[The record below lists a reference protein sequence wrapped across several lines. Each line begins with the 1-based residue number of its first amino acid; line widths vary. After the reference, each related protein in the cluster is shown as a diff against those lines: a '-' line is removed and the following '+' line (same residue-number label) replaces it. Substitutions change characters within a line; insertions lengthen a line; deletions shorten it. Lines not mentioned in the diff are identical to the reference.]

1 VKLLDH
7 ATTSPEKPA
16 VIVEGGQTL
25 SFLQLE
31 QQSAQL
37 ANLFTGIGLQRGD
50 NIAILLKNRCEYF
63 VIAWAAQRSGLYYT
77 PVNWHLTTA
86 EASYIVKDCGARIL
100 LADAELSDLACSV
113 YQQISSLAAYYSV
126 GGLIEGFMSITEA
139 MSAYPATPRDH
150 EPAGSMMLYSSG
162 TTGLPKGIKR
172 PLPEQDYSA
181 PISIEPLMAE
191 MWGFTTESSYLCPAP
206 LYHSAPLSWSMGAH
220 KFGCTV
226 VLMQKFDPEAFLAQ
240 IERYR
245 ISHTQCVP
253 TMFVRLLN
261 LPDPVKTQYEIS
273 SLQAAIHAA
282 APCPVHIK
290 EQMLD
295 WWGPIIYEFYSGS
308 EWFGTTA
315 INTLEWLARKG
326 SVGKS
331 LQGNLHIISED
342 GVELPIGEIGLVYF
356 ENPQINFHY
365 HNAPEKTQAAML
377 NDSWATYGDMGYLD
391 SDAYLYLVDR
401 RTDLIISGGVNIYP
415 SEIENAL
422 LQHEAVLDAA
432 VIGVAHSE
440 WGEKVVAVVEQAPAY
455 TGDNTLAE
463 TLKDFCHQHI
473 AAFKCPRQID
483 FAILPRTETGK
494 LQRHKLKA
502 QYAADT

>member
-1 VKLLDH
+1 MKLMDH
-7 ATTSPEKPA
+7 VNRSPAKPA

-25 SFLQLE
+25 SFLELE

-37 ANLFTGIGLQRGD
+37 ANLFADIGLQRGD
-50 NIAILLKNRCEYF
+50 NIAILMTNRCEYF

-77 PVNWHLTTA
+77 PVNWHLTTD

-100 LADAELSDLACSV
+100 LADAELTNLACSV
-113 YQQISSLAAYYSV
+113 HQQTPSLAASYSV
-126 GGLIEGFMSITEA
+126 GGPIEGFISMTEA
-139 MSAYPATPRDH
+139 ISGYPATPRDY

-172 PLPEQDYSA
+172 PLPEQDYGA
-181 PISIEPLMAE
+181 TIRIEPLMAE
-191 MWGFTTESSYLCPAP
+191 MWGFTAESSYLCPAP

-226 VLMQKFDPEAFLAQ
+226 VIMQKFDPEAFLAQ

-261 LPDPVKTQYEIS
+261 LPDPVKSQYDTS
-273 SLQAAIHAA
+273 SLQAAVHAA

-315 INTLEWLARKG
+315 INALEWLAHKG

-331 LQGNLHIISED
+331 LQGNVHIIGED
-342 GVELPIGEIGLVYF
+342 GVELPTGETGLVYF
-356 ENPQINFHY
+356 ENPQINFQY

-377 NDSWATYGDMGYLD
+377 NDNWATYGDMGYLD
-391 SDAYLYLVDR
+391 SDSYLYLVDR

-440 WGEKVVAVVEQAPAY
+440 WGEKVVAVVEPAPGY

-463 TLKDFCHQHI
+463 TLKDFCRRHI
-473 AAFKCPRQID
+473 AAFKCPRQIE
-483 FAILPRTETGK
+483 FSNLPRTETGK
-494 LQRHKLKA
+494 LQRRKLKV
-502 QYAADT
+502 QYATDT